1 MSVNNSIIHLHQYLT
16 ALIKFETSQLR
27 QHVVEEVLEEFLAD
41 SSLDDLDG
49 DYLLL
54 GHCS

>member
-16 ALIKFETSQLR
+16 TLVEFETPQLR
-27 QHVVEEVLEEFLAD
+27 QRVVEEVLEEFLAD
-41 SSLDDLDG
+41 SSLNDLDS

-54 GHCS
+54 